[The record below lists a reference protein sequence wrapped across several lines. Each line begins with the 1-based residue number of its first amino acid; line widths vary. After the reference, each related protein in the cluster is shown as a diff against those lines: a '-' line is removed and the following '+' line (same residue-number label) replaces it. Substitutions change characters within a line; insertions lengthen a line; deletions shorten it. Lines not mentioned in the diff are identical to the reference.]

1 MHLICLGVMK
11 RMLLFLKE
19 GPRICRISAAQIS
32 LISQKLV
39 AFNGVLPSD
48 FARQP
53 RGLHEVKRWKATEFR
68 QFVLYSFK
76 GCV

>member
-32 LISQKLV
+32 
-39 AFNGVLPSD
+39 SD

-68 QFVLYSFK
+68 QFVFYTGMIALK
-76 GCV
+76 NVA